1 MMTATAAAADP
12 GPRDD
17 VGQPDAVQEQEQIR
31 EQVREHDADCQT
43 DECEPVR
50 QQTRSQEQV
59 REHDADCQTDECE
72 LIRQQT
78 RDQEKVREHDVACR
92 ADDAPGDCE
101 PVREREREIERFWE
115 RLTESTDWGTEY
127 RSVARW
133 MWRLFSRPFAALSF
147 ME

>member
-1 MMTATAAAADP
+1 MRRITLMTAVGLVFGLMTATAAAADP

-50 QQTRSQEQV
+50 QQTRDQEQV
-59 REHDADCQTDECE
+59 REHDA
-72 LIRQQT
+72 
-78 RDQEKVREHDVACR
+78 ACR
-92 ADDAPGDCE
+92 TDDASGDCE

-115 RLTESTDWGTEY
+115 RLMESTDWGTEY

-133 MWRLFSRPFAALSF
+133 MWRLFARPFAALSF